1 MGSSAPSSAP
11 VGQAWLRGWHLAVD
25 PATRVFLDLLRRLR
39 PGDYW
44 KAREEARAQVE
55 ELIDDAVPDRLDQP
69 SDFDAVLARLDLEE
83 QPPPSD

>member
-1 MGSSAPSSAP
+1 MGSSAPSSNP
-11 VGQAWLRGWHLAVD
+11 VEHAWLRGWQMAVD
-25 PATRVFLDLLRRLR
+25 PATRVFLNVLRRLR

-69 SDFDAVLARLDLEE
+69 SDFDAVLARLDLDDE
-83 QPPPSD
+83 PPPD